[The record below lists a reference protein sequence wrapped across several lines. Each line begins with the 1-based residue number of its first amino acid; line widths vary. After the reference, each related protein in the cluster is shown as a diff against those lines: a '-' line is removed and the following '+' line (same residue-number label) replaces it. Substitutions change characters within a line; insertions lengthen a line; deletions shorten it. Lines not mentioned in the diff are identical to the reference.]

1 MNKGKIL
8 IFKDESDN
16 QEILKVRLRSMKY
29 KILDAPEEEKDQEIL
44 VVITGYLDKGLEASI
59 KAIGAKDFLVK
70 KPVEKKKL
78 METIDKYFKR

>member
-1 MNKGKIL
+1 LNKGKIL

-29 KILDAPEEEKDQEIL
+29 KILDAPEDEKDQEIL

>member
-1 MNKGKIL
+1 LNKGKIL

-29 KILDAPEEEKDQEIL
+29 KILDAPEEEKDQETL